1 MSENHMHNTIETMKQ
16 LIESLPDSPANST
29 IKEQLLALVS
39 ELMKAHESSV
49 REALHHIAKEAYL
62 SQLKELYYM
71 DGPRQ
76 SSTVSYAKG
85 CDSVLQRLIQY

>member
-16 LIESLPDSPANST
+16 LIESLPDNPNGD
-29 IKEQLLALVS
+29 IKGQLLALVS
-39 ELMKAHESSV
+39 ELLEAHESSV
-49 REALHHIAKEAYL
+49 QEVLHQLAKEAYL

-76 SSTVSYAKG
+76 SNTVHYAKG
-85 CDSVLQRLIQY
+85 CDSILQRLIQY

>member
-16 LIESLPDSPANST
+16 LIESLPDNPDGD
-29 IKEQLLALVS
+29 IKGQLLALVS
-39 ELMKAHESSV
+39 ELLETHESSI
-49 REALHHIAKEAYL
+49 REVLHQLAKEAYL

-76 SSTVSYAKG
+76 SSTVHYAKG

>member
-16 LIESLPDSPANST
+16 LIESLPDNPNGD
-29 IKEQLLALVS
+29 IKGRLLALVS

>member
-16 LIESLPDSPANST
+16 LIESLPDSD
-29 IKEQLLALVS
+29 IKEQLLTLVS
-39 ELMKAHESSV
+39 ELLETHESTV
-49 REALHHIAKEAYL
+49 REVLHHIAKEAYL

-71 DGPRQ
+71 DGPRRA
-76 SSTVSYAKG
+76 STVSYAKG

>member
-16 LIESLPDSPANST
+16 LIESLPDNPNGD
-29 IKEQLLALVS
+29 IKGQLLALVS
-39 ELMKAHESSV
+39 ELLEAHESSV
-49 REALHHIAKEAYL
+49 REVLHQLAKEAYL

-76 SSTVSYAKG
+76 SSTVHYAKG

>member
-16 LIESLPDSPANST
+16 LIESLPDNPNSD
-29 IKEQLLALVS
+29 IKEQLLTLVS
-39 ELMKAHESSV
+39 ELLEAHESSV
-49 REALHHIAKEAYL
+49 REVLHHIAKEAYL

-71 DGPRQ
+71 DGPRRA
-76 SSTVSYAKG
+76 STVSYAKG

>member
-16 LIESLPDSPANST
+16 LIESLPDNPNSD
-29 IKEQLLALVS
+29 IKEQLLTLLS
-39 ELMKAHESSV
+39 ELLETHESKV
-49 REALHHIAKEAYL
+49 REVLHHIAKEAYL

-85 CDSVLQRLIQY
+85 CDSVLQHLIQY